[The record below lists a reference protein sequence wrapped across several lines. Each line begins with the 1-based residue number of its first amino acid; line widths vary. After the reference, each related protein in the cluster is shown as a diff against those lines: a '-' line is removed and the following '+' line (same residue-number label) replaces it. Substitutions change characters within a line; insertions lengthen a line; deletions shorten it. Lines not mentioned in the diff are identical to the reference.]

1 MSDIRFESLGPAD
14 YERAKTVLNRAK
26 HPGFVG
32 RELYFRCATT
42 GTCTIAVLDEQDVG
56 VALVAKDKLQA
67 MSVIVA
73 AQSRGVGGA
82 LIARVQPRWVNAI
95 GERVPWFEKRGYKC
109 VGAPRVSQNG
119 KHAQQLMERTD
130 AVLPTSEIVAASASR
145 ESSTKQE
152 ESDEPTP
159 TFLELLTEEP
169 EERAKAE
176 LQILDGLMQ
185 KAILAERFD
194 SCLKIME
201 AAETLLKRYGRR

>member
-42 GTCTIAVLDEQDVG
+42 GTCTIAVLDEKDVG

-67 MSVIVA
+67 MSVVVA

-130 AVLPTSEIVAASASR
+130 AALQAGEISDTTLATSKPKEP
-145 ESSTKQE
+145 E
-152 ESDEPTP
+152 EPEEPTP
-159 TFLELLTEEP
+159 TFLELLDELP
-169 EERAKAE
+169 EERAKAQ

-194 SCLKIME
+194 SCLKLME
-201 AAETLLKRYGRR
+201 TADTLLKRHGRR